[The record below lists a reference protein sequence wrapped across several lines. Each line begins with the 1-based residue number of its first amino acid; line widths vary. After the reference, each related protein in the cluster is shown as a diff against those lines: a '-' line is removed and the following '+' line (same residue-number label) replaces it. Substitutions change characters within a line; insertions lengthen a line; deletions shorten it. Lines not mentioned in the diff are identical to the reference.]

1 MSNLGITPEKAKSIS
16 QEENRKLKDHLESVV
31 RELNDKMGQ
40 LDNDSKEVKQSI
52 TDLKKSELAKP
63 AEVADVKPKPNERV
77 LLKSLNS
84 QSNIELDENV
94 QIRLKQITDEM
105 KEQHHISIENEE
117 QIQLINKRLSTLEGG
132 SAGVLGFLE
141 RVDEVF
147 NDYYDVMTD
156 HKN

>member
-147 NDYYDVMTD
+147 NDDYDVMTD

>member
-1 MSNLGITPEKAKSIS
+1 MQT
-16 QEENRKLKDHLESVV
+16 KL
-31 RELNDKMGQ
+31 GQ
-40 LDNDSKEVKQSI
+40 LDNDAKEVKETI
-52 TDLKKSELAKP
+52 EDLKKIEPPKP
-63 AEVADVKPKPNERV
+63 VEVAPEPKPKTNERV

-94 QIRLKQITDEM
+94 QNRLKQISDEM

-141 RVDEVF
+141 RVDEVKLKSF
-147 NDYYDVMTD
+147 LPWIINELNGD
-156 HKN
+156 K

>member
-1 MSNLGITPEKAKSIS
+1 
-16 QEENRKLKDHLESVV
+16 
-31 RELNDKMGQ
+31 MGQ

-52 TDLKKSELAKP
+52 TDLKQAELAKP

-94 QIRLKQITDEM
+94 QNRLKQITGEM
-105 KEQHHISIENEE
+105 KEQHHVSIENEE

-141 RVDEVF
+141 RVDEVLI
-147 NDYYDVMTD
+147 N
-156 HKN
+156 

>member
-1 MSNLGITPEKAKSIS
+1 MQAK
-16 QEENRKLKDHLESVV
+16 L
-31 RELNDKMGQ
+31 GQ
-40 LDNDSKEVKQSI
+40 LDNDSKEVKETI
-52 TDLKKSELAKP
+52 EDLKKIEPPKP
-63 AEVADVKPKPNERV
+63 VEAAPEPKSKPNERV

-94 QIRLKQITDEM
+94 QNQLKQISDEM

-141 RVDEVF
+141 RVDEVNF
-147 NDYYDVMTD
+147 WTFRKKKTIKGVAQ
-156 HKN
+156 

>member
-1 MSNLGITPEKAKSIS
+1 MQAK
-16 QEENRKLKDHLESVV
+16 L
-31 RELNDKMGQ
+31 GQ
-40 LDNDSKEVKQSI
+40 LDNDSKEVKETI
-52 TDLKKSELAKP
+52 EDLKKIEPQKP
-63 AEVADVKPKPNERV
+63 VEAAPEPKPKPNERV

-94 QIRLKQITDEM
+94 QNQLKQISDEM

-141 RVDEVF
+141 RVDEVKLQVF
-147 NDYYDVMTD
+147 S
-156 HKN
+156 

>member
-1 MSNLGITPEKAKSIS
+1 
-16 QEENRKLKDHLESVV
+16 
-31 RELNDKMGQ
+31 MGQ

-52 TDLKKSELAKP
+52 TDLKQAELAKP

-94 QIRLKQITDEM
+94 QNRLKQITGEM
-105 KEQHHISIENEE
+105 KEQHHVSIENEE

-141 RVDEVF
+141 RVDEVLI
-147 NDYYDVMTD
+147 NYKII
-156 HKN
+156 KNYKTIKN

>member
-1 MSNLGITPEKAKSIS
+1 
-16 QEENRKLKDHLESVV
+16 
-31 RELNDKMGQ
+31 MGQ

-52 TDLKKSELAKP
+52 TDLKQAERAKP

-94 QIRLKQITDEM
+94 QNRLKQITGEM
-105 KEQHHISIENEE
+105 KEQHHVSIENEE

-141 RVDEVF
+141 RVDEV
-147 NDYYDVMTD
+147 MT
-156 HKN
+156 N